1 MPRADF
7 TGVAGGDYT
16 DLFIDWWS
24 WITIGF
30 IVISIGLGSTF
41 ISYLLFLS
49 LRKRWAAYRSRPRR
63 VSPSIKSYLSN
74 AAETLSNHAIPRNDA
89 APSSYGVYLGE
100 FDNPPSDYQTQLLAQ
115 WDLLIFDPAQRGI
128 MEAMASGLYVLP
140 RQGLA
145 RLNVEMHASSKS
157 KAVIVS
163 LTEWLSNLLQISK
176 VFSTGQSVVSGI
188 LISNWDSVLPVP
200 LLICFINLIDE
211 VGLSVYLEAK
221 APKFLSEPSLA
232 ELRQVRGIV
241 IRNGTISAN
250 GEERDAFQMA
260 EMRPT
265 IKAFVSQACLRSFVV
280 LLWETLD
287 DGQTTSNAIV
297 KRCYQWSR
305 FYSALP
311 WIGSRSS
318 LMSAKTSVQQ
328 MEPLGAFDWLK
339 ELRVMKFH
347 DIWRSNQNVTTNYL
361 PEHSEHIDH
370 LHQLLATH
378 EGQVLKI
385 FSELSSSRLT
395 GIKDPSLNAW
405 SSNTVG
411 STEQSRSSTASISPP
426 GSIDHSLDGSSL
438 SLGSLSWLSLMDKR
452 SGHSISHSPKGVSY
466 DYLGCFPLGFDVT
479 ERAFVEV
486 VQFQQRLKEMKL
498 LDEMKQPALLEIGR
512 KLQKFCDALGGH
524 DSGHMSDWLAA
535 IQELA
540 QQLSMMAL
548 NTPNSI
554 RIHTGLASGFQI
566 QSGVRFWGVYS
577 LDEDLTLDIFLSRNA
592 HEITGTIL
600 HTFLS
605 SRGCPRHE
613 CFQAEFL
620 FSEWSKDLIQPAG
633 LPPRIYHDITLLSP
647 SELLNFIQSL
657 SLTPLTG
664 DPSLVGLIQRACNA
678 QLTDSTDFAQ
688 LKDISTSGY
697 LSGRASAKD
706 LISARVHWYQQNG
719 CQYPDEQVSLE
730 NFLQIHSTITEML
743 KQRKIED
750 LQEVTQSL
758 HSIIQND
765 KIDARVDLLA
775 FSVFCAMRKHAF
787 DEAYMEVTD
796 RNTLFNDQSDQA
808 AAFAEL
814 FATGARCE
822 AYFDLTPS
830 AFGKLL
836 SDRYRAYHHQ
846 PGHEPPI
853 FSDLEPT
860 TQSAYAAAKIDVD
873 PNSKKSSMSTSKR
886 FTFLS
891 VFAIPALID
900 ILLLTTT
907 GRGLYLS
914 GKMSHD
920 EQHSATM
927 ALMISL
933 LISGAVG
940 TWITCGGSYYLISMA
955 FSAMNMFV
963 LTRLIGG
970 LAFTLAIAIIGFIAV
985 GATNGIVAGIIFFLY
1000 LVALTAYLCL
1010 LATLANF
1017 QYPGSAFHSG
1027 RPIIIAVVPFL
1038 FISPIICIWIP
1049 DRDIYIYLT
1058 VIYTFLA
1065 LLVFGVR
1072 YTGSRWTTWYLDIEK
1087 LTDQTLRE
1095 WYIETRED
1103 GNEKALDGM
1112 TDPAVLKL
1120 ARAAMIEEV
1129 TAHRK
1134 LFSRKSHDPLV
1145 RSLVKS
1151 YDATIFLLEWYS
1163 GYSGTPLPMPYSSTW
1178 NMQTKVALQTLKQ
1191 LQTGIRLHNAFIHWR
1206 QAGDEVGCSLLY
1218 FIVALIDK
1226 WSSLLDGGQLLGLS
1240 ALNTRYRMPVGYALA
1255 YYLIGAVL
1263 LDINAAKLHTMTAR
1277 GQNMLIGDV
1286 LSIPE
1291 AVKREVKARRYL
1303 YWTMLGR
1310 YLLMHVWS
1318 LAIASVLLWT
1328 FDSTLESTI
1337 LFVSYIAAYTGLL
1350 WYQYTKIFAGPRSL
1364 KPLIVAVVIGLPLG
1378 QLMRH
1383 FYPDF
1388 MYCDVLT
1395 LGVACWTA
1403 AILSLYYARIKMK
1416 AIHKKGKSS
1425 KSDNGYSKMAPDGT
1439 YHAFSN
1445 PGKDPLLS
1453 QDELRIIYHN
1463 LRAMRE
1469 EERYR
1474 LDPQTHPGLEIKS
1487 ILLHALGS
1495 YREPRTTLS
1504 KFALEAFPDAT
1515 ELLELAAF
1523 AFERGTIVVDCV
1535 PVAAMTDTFPDVRAI
1550 TYSIHGE
1557 VHILVGCEM
1566 MRSEQQQSSITSFCQ
1581 TTAEVMLHTVAE
1593 ALMGLTHDDSCLVES
1608 LLAPAP
1614 THQRTMHSP
1623 VPSRIKDYLNLSK
1636 SSSNRARSLA
1646 KYLEKKTLQ
1655 YLALKFDPEIQ
1666 WDRLPRDIRELV
1678 IRRCIGQEEML
1689 TQSQHEWLVFN
1700 QAHGLSIKTFITRC
1714 NFGAF
1719 VAMSSRKYAL
1729 GARHEDLDEK
1739 TYPQETLESMDFLRL
1754 KPTSSKMTL
1763 GGLFRRSK
1771 APFSTLYHNTGVFL
1785 KFLAIAFVAEPEF
1798 QRELN
1803 YALSS
1808 NSRFTRNST
1817 MFIATGIW
1825 KYTKFLQDLTM
1836 PVFLLYGR
1844 KNVAT
1849 LWKRIGGTTVS
1860 LKRHKISIE
1869 TTDGLSTAFIHSPYG
1884 RAGTFKVY
1892 QYAGQL
1898 DREPG
1903 DTSKLQRISTYN
1915 KSMLL
1920 LGRVDY
1926 WSGVKGNVYVYE
1938 YASGKQ
1944 SQRQKLLSKVNNP
1957 RYPILRKCIEG
1968 KDEFEE
1974 VNFNSR
1980 GLIQSGSYI
1989 LHGSLIRFNCHY
2001 RHGSDFE
2008 DELLRAEFV
2017 LPHLTCTVSWSAP
2030 PANHQE
2036 RLDSWIPHTQ
2046 VTEATFVLGSDVYES
2061 HWSYDHKFHPTIRT
2075 TLNGE
2080 DIETPPIIQWDHLG
2094 VLKKPTR
2101 SSFHNDD
2108 HLISFKSISSHAL
2121 PRWLGLN
2128 THQNPVSTS
2137 RSRSKLW
2144 TAWKNTPGF
2153 DGVIVRYLD
2162 EQLLRREPLLRP
2174 YWRRRDRGSLVSAE
2188 NFLNENADG
2197 IMATVDL
2204 DNSISG
2210 WAPLAMKIADLY
2222 SFGQGGDANSRTRS
2236 HAPDF
2241 DDGGLQVLAVDSG
2254 TWPNE
2259 GGGVSACRRDMI
2271 NNLRSVNWYMLAES
2285 ANDSGLPKHQTEM
2298 NVRSLKVIPLWG
2310 LDFLTPTHGLFK
2322 DRLDSEVEH
2331 VPRDATKLDVQRNFL
2346 PILTA
2351 LVKGARTSNFTKS
2364 DINQCTRALVNLNSY
2379 FSDSKHW
2386 GAIWTCDVVKDAWRN
2401 LWINQDLVS
2410 PTPSESWFQT
2420 EIPTVAQMDA
2430 ALDLWFR
2437 YLFIFSIPVP
2447 ERIPAIFQASHHSVS
2462 ASYGIV
2468 CKIKRGCTLQI
2479 WDHAISWRET
2489 NLYLSSDLCTMAPFV
2504 RNALLGLMR
2513 ITSQLTLH
2521 HADTILPCADFF
2533 NPGWEVE
2540 IGSSQGQLE
2549 HRNTFKRKI
2558 DPVVNGIPDMS
2569 KFAPIKEIKSQLPT
2583 VTMLSHV
2590 WYAKDIKTA
2599 ILAADIIVNEWG
2611 FTDYRLDIYG
2621 AIDKAPSYSTDC
2633 FEIIAS
2639 KSLPRYVVMR
2649 GEANPTTVLEKT
2661 WVFLNSSISEGL
2673 PLALGEAALTGA
2685 PVVCTDVGASLR
2697 VLTDPDTGACYSAV
2711 VAPNDARNLARAQI
2725 NFLALLDEWA
2735 QYAGDPEGFV
2745 PPTIPDKPTPENIA
2759 DITKRMYAKTEQRKA
2774 LGMRSREI
2782 VQKSFGGERYLRE
2795 HEQMLWIGKAK
2806 YDLLNAPRTKR
2817 LERKATIP
2825 EIPIP
2830 SNVWGTASLGP
2841 IHTPGRRIPASSIQT
2856 TSMMVNSMGASTL
2869 MTPGIR
2875 SLFDSGTSAGY
2886 RTSGSRAST
2895 LFTQSAMQ
2903 HTPARKVMPARVTL
2917 LAKSGLQY
2925 ESGRSSNAS
2934 LKTKPFSQE
2943 DTFIRDITH
2952 ALERV

>member
-1 MPRADF
+1 MRPDVGASPRNFDLIGDYYPSLVPSFVLYCAISVRSPF
-7 TGVAGGDYT
+7 HSLCVPMATITGVAGGDYT

-24 WITIGF
+24 WKF
-30 IVISIGLGSTF
+30 
-41 ISYLLFLS
+41 
-49 LRKRWAAYRSRPRR
+49 RSNPKA
-63 VSPSIKSYLSN
+63 VSSSVKKYISN
-74 AAETLSNHAIPRNDA
+74 AAEELSNCKTERLETKPG
-89 APSSYGVYLGE
+89 SYGVYLGE
-100 FDNPPSDYQTQLLAQ
+100 FDSPPSKYQVQLLAQ
-115 WDLLIFDPAQRGI
+115 WDLLIFDPLQRGV
-128 MEAMASGLYVLP
+128 MEAMTSGLYKLP
-140 RQGLA
+140 PQALA
-145 RLNVEMHASSKS
+145 RLDVEIVASYTTQKP
-157 KAVIVS
+157 IVAIV
-163 LTEWLSNLLQISK
+163 EWLSDLARVWKGTSN
-176 VFSTGQSVVSGI
+176 GQNVVTGI
-188 LISNWDSVLPVP
+188 LINPT
-200 LLICFINLIDE
+200 
-211 VGLSVYLEAK
+211 
-221 APKFLSEPSLA
+221 LA
-232 ELRQVRGIV
+232 ELNEVRGIV

-287 DGQTTSNAIV
+287 DDKIPLNAIV
-297 KRCYQWSR
+297 KRSYQWSR

-311 WIGSRSS
+311 WIGSKSALKSAEIS
-318 LMSAKTSVQQ
+318 LDQ

-347 DIWRSNQNVTTNYL
+347 DLWRSNQTVAPNYL
-361 PEHSEHIDH
+361 PENSQALNR
-370 LHQLLATH
+370 LHRLLSTYAGAST
-378 EGQVLKI
+378 EV
-385 FSELSSSRLT
+385 SRPRMYTERSSFGSASVVDSKSVA
-395 GIKDPSLNAW
+395 GW
-405 SSNTVG
+405 SSNTAASG
-411 STEQSRSSTASISPP
+411 SSTPSRSPTGSQPE
-426 GSIDHSLDGSSL
+426 SIDASLDGSSM
-438 SLGSLSWLSLMDKR
+438 SLGSLSWLSLLDKQ
-452 SGHSISHSPKGVSY
+452 SGHAISHSPKGISY

-479 ERAFVEV
+479 QKAFVEV

-498 LDEMKQPALLEIGR
+498 LDEMKQPVLHQIGR
-512 KLQKFCDALGGH
+512 KLQEFCDAL
-524 DSGHMSDWLAA
+524 SGKDTGQMSDWLAA

-540 QQLSMMAL
+540 HQLSTMAL

-554 RIHTGLASGFQI
+554 RVHTGLASGFQI

-577 LDEDLTLDIFLSRNA
+577 LDDDLTLDIFLSRNA
-592 HEITGTIL
+592 QEIPGAIL

-613 CFQAEFL
+613 CLQAEVL
-620 FSEWSKDLIQPAG
+620 FSEWSNSLVQPSG
-633 LPPRIYHDITLLSP
+633 LPPRLYHDITLLSP
-647 SELLNFIQSL
+647 SELLKFLQSL
-657 SLTPLTG
+657 NLTPLTG
-664 DPSLVGLIQRACNA
+664 DPSLVGLIRRACEA
-678 QLTDSTDFAQ
+678 QLLECTDFAQ
-688 LKDISTSGY
+688 LKDTSTSGY
-697 LSGRASAKD
+697 LSGRASAQD
-706 LISARVHWYQQNG
+706 LISSRIQWYRQNG
-719 CQYPDEQVSLE
+719 CQYPNEAIALD
-730 NFLQIHSTITEML
+730 NFLQVHVTITAML
-743 KQRKIED
+743 KERKITE
-750 LQEVTQSL
+750 LQQITDCLDGVLL
-758 HSIIQND
+758 HD
-765 KIDARVDLLA
+765 KIDTRVDLLA
-775 FSVFCAMRKHAF
+775 FSIFCAMRKHAF

-836 SDRYRAYHHQ
+836 SDRYRTYHHR

-853 FSDLEPT
+853 WSDLEPT

-873 PNSKKSSMSTSKR
+873 PNAKKSSMSAHKR

-914 GKMSHD
+914 GYMSHT

-970 LAFTLAIAIIGFIAV
+970 LAFTLAVAIIGFIAV
-985 GATNGIVAGIIFFLY
+985 GAKNGIVAGIVFFLY
-1000 LVALTAYLCL
+1000 FVALTSYLCL

-1017 QYPGSAFHSG
+1017 QYPGSPFQSG
-1027 RPIIIAVVPFL
+1027 RPIIIMVVPFL
-1038 FISPIICIWIP
+1038 FISPIITIWIP
-1049 DRDIYIYLT
+1049 NKDIYVYMS
-1058 VIYTFLA
+1058 VIYVFLV
-1065 LLVFGVR
+1065 LLVLGVR

-1095 WYIETRED
+1095 WYIETHED
-1103 GNEKALDGM
+1103 GDEKALAGM

-1120 ARAAMIEEV
+1120 ARAAMIGEV
-1129 TAHRK
+1129 TAHRQP
-1134 LFSRKSHDPLV
+1134 FSGKSHDPLV

-1151 YDATIFLLEWYS
+1151 YDATVFLLEWYS

-1218 FIVALIDK
+1218 FIVALLDK

-1240 ALNTRYRMPVGYALA
+1240 ALNTRYRMPVGFALA

-1263 LDINAAKLHTMTAR
+1263 LDFNAAKLHTMTAK
-1277 GQNMLIGDV
+1277 GQNMLIGNV

-1318 LAIASVLLWT
+1318 LAIASTLLWT

-1337 LFVSYIAAYTGLL
+1337 LFISYIGAYTGLL
-1350 WYQYTKIFAGPRSL
+1350 WYQYTKIFSGPRSL
-1364 KPLIVAVVIGLPLG
+1364 KPLIVAVGIGLPLG
-1378 QLMRH
+1378 QILRH
-1383 FYPDF
+1383 YFPGF
-1388 MYCDVLT
+1388 MYCDVIT

-1403 AILSLYYARIKMK
+1403 AFLTLYYARIKTK
-1416 AIHKKGKSS
+1416 AIHKKGRSLGS
-1425 KSDNGYSKMAPDGT
+1425 EDGYNKLSPDGY
-1439 YHAFSN
+1439 YHSFSN

-1453 QDELRIIYHN
+1453 QDELRIVYHN

-1474 LDPQTHPGLEIKS
+1474 LDPQTHPGLEIQS
-1487 ILLHALGS
+1487 ILLHALGN
-1495 YREPRTTLS
+1495 YRDPRTTLI
-1504 KFALEAFPDAT
+1504 KFALEAFPEAT
-1515 ELLELAAF
+1515 ELLELTAF
-1523 AFERGTIVVDCV
+1523 AFERGTLVLDCV
-1535 PVAAMTDTFPDVRAI
+1535 PVAAMKDTFPDVKAVTYAI
-1550 TYSIHGE
+1550 QGE
-1557 VHILVGCEM
+1557 VHIIVGCEIM
-1566 MRSEQQQSSITSFCQ
+1566 HSDEQQSGIKRFCQ
-1581 TTAEVMLHTVAE
+1581 TTAEVMVHTVAE
-1593 ALMGLTHDDSCLVES
+1593 TLMSMTHDDASLAES

-1614 THQRTMHSP
+1614 PSQRIKHTP
-1623 VPSRIKDYLNLSK
+1623 VPNRVKDYLNQSK
-1636 SSSNRARSLA
+1636 SSSTRARSLA
-1646 KYLEKKTLQ
+1646 KFFEDQTLK
-1655 YLALKFDPEIQ
+1655 YLALQFDPEIQ
-1666 WDRLPRDIRELV
+1666 WDLLPRDIRELV
-1678 IRRCIGQEEML
+1678 IRRCVGQEEML
-1689 TQSQHEWLVFN
+1689 TRSQHEWLVFN
-1700 QAHGLSIKTFITRC
+1700 QVRGMAIKTFLTRC

-1719 VAMSSRKYAL
+1719 VALSSRKYAL
-1729 GARHEDLDEK
+1729 GARDEK
-1739 TYPQETLESMDFLRL
+1739 SDEMNHSPEALESLDFLRL
-1754 KPTSSKMTL
+1754 KPTVPKITTREVL
-1763 GGLFRRSK
+1763 RRSK
-1771 APFSTLYHNTGVFL
+1771 APFSLLYHNIGVCL
-1785 KFLAIAFVAEPEF
+1785 KLLAIAFVAEPEF
-1798 QRELN
+1798 QRELDF
-1803 YALSS
+1803 ALHSH
-1808 NSRFTRNST
+1808 NRIIRNII
-1817 MFIATGIW
+1817 MFVATGVW
-1825 KYTKFLQDLTM
+1825 KYSKFLQDLTM
-1836 PVFLLYGR
+1836 PIFLFYGR
-1844 KNVAT
+1844 KNVST
-1849 LWKRIGGTTVS
+1849 LWSRIGGTTVA
-1860 LKRHKISIE
+1860 LKRQKIAIE
-1869 TTDGLSTAFIHSPYG
+1869 TTEGLSTAFIHSPYG
-1884 RAGTFKVY
+1884 RAGTFKIY
-1892 QYAGQL
+1892 QYAGNL
-1898 DREPG
+1898 DREPAE
-1903 DTSKLQRISTYN
+1903 TAKLQRISTYN
-1915 KSMLL
+1915 KAMLL
-1920 LGRVDY
+1920 LRRVEY
-1926 WSGVKGNVYVYE
+1926 LNGVKGNVYVYE
-1938 YASGKQ
+1938 YAAGQQKQ
-1944 SQRQKLLSKVNNP
+1944 NRRLLSRVNKP

-2001 RHGSDFE
+2001 RQGSDFE

-2030 PANHQE
+2030 PATHQE
-2036 RLDSWIPHTQ
+2036 RLDTWIPHSQ

-2061 HWSYDHKFHPTIRT
+2061 HWSYDHKFHPTIHT

-2080 DIETPPIIQWDHLG
+2080 PIDTPPIIQWDHLG

-2108 HLISFKSISSHAL
+2108 PLISFKSLSSHAL

-2153 DGVIVRYLD
+2153 DGVVVRYLD
-2162 EQLLRREPLLRP
+2162 EQLLRHEPLLRP
-2174 YWRRRDRGSLVSAE
+2174 YWRRRDRGDLAAAE
-2188 NFLNENADG
+2188 AFLNENADG

-2210 WAPLAMKIADLY
+2210 WAPLAIKIADLY

-2236 HAPDF
+2236 KAPDF

-2271 NNLRSVNWYMLAES
+2271 NNLRSVNWYMIAES

-2331 VPRDATKLDVQRNFL
+2331 VPRDATKMDVQRNFL

-2364 DINQCTRALVNLNSY
+2364 DINQTTRALVNLNTY

-2386 GAIWTCDVVKDAWRN
+2386 GAIWTSDVVKDAWRN
-2401 LWINQDLVS
+2401 LWISEDLVS

-2430 ALDLWFR
+2430 ALDLWYR
-2437 YLFIFSIPVP
+2437 YLFIFSIPIP
-2447 ERIPAIFQASHHSVS
+2447 DRIPAIFQASHHSVS

-2489 NLYLSSDLCTMAPFV
+2489 NLYLSSDLCAMAPFV

-2513 ITSQLTLH
+2513 ITSQLVLH

-2540 IGSSQGQLE
+2540 IGSSQGRLE

-2599 ILAADIIVNEWG
+2599 ILSADIIVNEWG

-2639 KSLPRYVVMR
+2639 KSLPRFVVMR

-2735 QYAGDPEGFV
+2735 PYAEDPEGFV
-2745 PPTIPDKPTPENIA
+2745 APTIGDKPTADNIA
-2759 DITKRMYAKTEQRKA
+2759 TITKRMYEKTKQRKA

-2795 HEQMLWIGKAK
+2795 HEQMLWIGKAR
-2806 YDLLNAPRTKR
+2806 YDLLRAPKS
-2817 LERKATIP
+2817 RKPELRPSIP
-2825 EIPIP
+2825 EVPIP
-2830 SNVWGTASLGP
+2830 SNVWGTASIGA
-2841 IHTPGRRIPASSIQT
+2841 IHNPSRRAPASSIQT
-2856 TSMMVNSMGASTL
+2856 TSMMVNSLGATTL

-2895 LFTQSAMQ
+2895 LFTQSAML
-2903 HTPARKVMPARVTL
+2903 HTPVKKVMPARVTL
-2917 LAKSGLQY
+2917 LARSGAGY
-2925 ESGRSSNAS
+2925 ESSGRSSNAS
-2934 LKTKPFSQE
+2934 LKAKPYLHE
-2943 DTFIRDITH
+2943 DNFIRDITH